1 LGLFSTLERELDA
14 KFAEYDSFIASQ
26 KEFNQDIS
34 FQVASNS
41 QRLNDLEEALAK
53 ESNSPTAARL
63 DELENKLNSI
73 AAEGTP
79 TIVAIATAVND
90 EHGAETVMH
99 LKNPG
104 LQFWRIES
112 GNSGSLLWK
121 RLLLSSQLPRQ

>member
-73 AAEGTP
+73 TAEGTP

-90 EHGAETVMH
+90 EHGAEPVTQ
-99 LKNPG
+99 LKIG